1 MLKKY
6 QEEEGIFCSF
16 CEYTDE
22 FPKCE
27 EYDYKRPFRVF
38 CVKFMVANFFF
49 IICLFGQFVICTY

>member
-16 CEYTDE
+16 CEYTEE

-27 EYDYKRPFRVF
+27 EYDYKRPFRVI
-38 CVKFMVANFFF
+38 MIANFYFFF
-49 IICLFGQFVICTY
+49 IIVFFFFGQIVICTY